1 VKIAY
6 CFGLR
11 MWIFVETLDEGG
23 WNFSIHTPL
32 LTAHHARMGTA
43 LSAYVLSC
51 RPPTSS
57 SAETGSMLS
66 GQSTNQT
73 TWVVYDVTVV
83 TVVTLLTLSLTG
95 RLFMASRVASYAT
108 VAVNS
113 VCASEQCTCETCH
126 STTKKRETSLALA
139 YKVCY

>member
-1 VKIAY
+1 MKIAY

-32 LTAHHARMGTA
+32 LTAHHAGMGTA

-73 TWVVYDVTVV
+73 TWVVYN
-83 TVVTLLTLSLTG
+83 VTLLTLSLTG
-95 RLFMASRVASYAT
+95 RLFMASQVASNAT